1 MKADTALPKK
11 EDDIFKIEYY
21 NRSIDTY
28 LVMHV
33 VPVEWDSEHELA
45 SYFAKCF
52 AKQFGVLPTEFLEK
66 QDPGTQ

>member
-1 MKADTALPKK
+1 MKLIRLNEAKRM
-11 EDDIFKIEYY
+11 IIEGRYRY
-21 NRSIDTY
+21 RNRFLTGFS
-28 LVMHV
+28 
-33 VPVEWDSEHELA
+33 SS

>member
-1 MKADTALPKK
+1 MNHLLTPDYLRCVLKK

-33 VPVEWDSEHELA
+33 VPVEWSPEHELERLCL
-45 SYFAKCF
+45 SPRIS
-52 AKQFGVLPTEFLEK
+52 VRSMR
-66 QDPGTQ
+66 